1 MRRFIAAE
9 RQMRI
14 VALVNARG
22 ILSVVEL
29 AQRLGASLITIRRDV
44 ALLDA
49 QGLLRRTHG
58 GAVAL
63 SAPPDVP
70 MARRRRLELQA
81 KTAIG
86 KLAAGLARPGETI
99 LLDAGTTVLAMA
111 RALAGIADLTVVT
124 NSVHVLAELWD
135 RPDLRV
141 LTLGG
146 LARPA
151 SGSITGPLAEKTL
164 EEIRVDK
171 AFLGATGITP
181 RWEVSNSDLEL
192 AALQRRL
199 LSVARERYVLA
210 DYTKIGRTG
219 LAVVAPLRA
228 FTGLITD
235 AMVPADVLGRLRRHA
250 GRVLVAPAEPAGAA
264 RPRSATIR
272 RPGQSPRSR

>member
-1 MRRFIAAE
+1 MGRLIAAE
-9 RQMRI
+9 RQRKI
-14 VALVNARG
+14 VGLVNGRG

-29 AQRLGASLITIRRDV
+29 ARRLGASPITIRRDLAV
-44 ALLDA
+44 LDA

-63 SAPPDVP
+63 AAPPDVP
-70 MARRRRLELQA
+70 LARRRRLELQA
-81 KTAIG
+81 KSAIG
-86 KLAAGLARPGETI
+86 KLAAGLVRPGETI

-111 RALAGIADLTVVT
+111 RALAGVTDLTVVT

-135 RPDLRV
+135 RRDLRV

-164 EEIRVDK
+164 EEIRVDR
-171 AFLGATGITP
+171 AFLGTTGITP

-199 LSVARERYVLA
+199 LSAARERYVLA
-210 DYTKIGRTG
+210 DHTKIGRTG

-228 FTGLITD
+228 FTALITD
-235 AMVPADVLGRLRRHA
+235 GMVPAAVLGRLRRQA
-250 GRVLVAPAEPAGAA
+250 RGVLLARGAA
-264 RPRSATIR
+264 
-272 RPGQSPRSR
+272 